1 MVSNALLRSRKAA
14 RAFTR
19 FHVFQKTFINDT
31 AAKSVDELFLHPYW
45 NIAVIA

>member
-31 AAKSVDELFLHPYW
+31 AANSVDELFLHPYW